1 MATSDEDARSRHRG
15 PPCAA
20 TGLAGSIPLLLLIVT
35 RPLTIVVGE
44 DQALVR
50 EGVVRMLERAGLTV
64 TGVAADATELVRIT
78 RAHRPDVVITDIR
91 MPPRLVDD
99 GLRAAMEIRATE
111 PGIGVIVLS
120 QYLEDRFVLELV
132 GDRADGVGYLLKEKV
147 ANPEVLIDAVR
158 RVADGRSALDPDVIA
173 RLVGR
178 RRIDSPLTSLTPRER
193 DVLALM
199 AEGRSNGGIA
209 ERLVVTVPSRRRPAP
224 APPARPRSSGLRRP
238 LRTAG
243 RTAPVPPATA
253 MGADHQAIGNMEPSR
268 RVNHSSSPWTV
279 SPVRLG
285 VSIGHS
291 SCG

>member
-1 MATSDEDARSRHRG
+1 MATSDEDALPHPG

-78 RAHRPDVVITDIR
+78 RVHRPDVVITDIR

-209 ERLVVTVPSRRRPAP
+209 ERLVVTVPAVERHVTGIFQKL
-224 APPARPRSSGLRRP
+224 GLDQSE
-238 LRTAG
+238 AG
-243 RTAPVPPATA
+243 Q
-253 MGADHQAIGNMEPSR
+253 HR
-268 RVNHSSSPWTV
+268 RVLAV
-279 SPVRLG
+279 LRYLQG
-285 VSIGHS
+285 
-291 SCG
+291 